1 MSEVDDGIVWLT
13 MPEAQEYLKISK
25 TTLYDVMR
33 DGRLPFY
40 FIDGTRQRRVKRNDL
55 DALLKRG
62 KPDEL
67 ESTDK

>member
-40 FIDGTRQRRVKRNDL
+40 FIDGTRQRRVKRSDL